1 MIKLLKK
8 RCNGSPWHLFKKT
21 NKAEIEN
28 NSINPL
34 TNARR

>member
-1 MIKLLKK
+1 MFRTRLK
-8 RCNGSPWHLFKKT
+8 RCGGSPWHLFEKI